1 MAPYQATQYIFLPN
15 KPMPNFLVVKN
26 LELPD
31 DYSIIEL
38 DGHKTLTLR
47 GFYEEIGDA
56 LAFPEEFG
64 FTIESL
70 DEMLS
75 DLSWLEDEK
84 IVIYISPSEHFIEK
98 ERNPE
103 KLSTLL
109 NLLDAI
115 CEDWR
120 WEEGSEDFPKKEL
133 IFAFSDSPRIRELLD
148 KQEISYRTTIQ

>member
-1 MAPYQATQYIFLPN
+1 
-15 KPMPNFLVVKN
+15 MPNFLVTKN

-47 GFYEEIGDA
+47 GFYEEIGEA

-64 FTIESL
+64 FTIDSL
-70 DEMLS
+70 DEMLN

-84 IVIYISPSEHFIEK
+84 IVVYVSPSDQFIEK

-103 KLSTLL
+103 KIGTLL

-120 WEEGSEDFPKKEL
+120 WEEGSEDSPKKEL
-133 IFAFSDSPRIRELLD
+133 IFAFADSARIRELLD
-148 KQEISYRTTIQ
+148 NQEIAYRTSIK

>member
-1 MAPYQATQYIFLPN
+1 
-15 KPMPNFLVVKN
+15 MPNFLVVKN

-31 DYSIIEL
+31 EYSIIEL
-38 DGHKTLTLR
+38 DGNKTLTLR

-56 LAFPEEFG
+56 LAFPEAFG

-84 IVIYISPSEHFIEK
+84 IVVYISPSDHFIEK

-103 KLSTLL
+103 KTDTLL

-120 WEEGSEDFPKKEL
+120 WEDGSDDLPKKEL
-133 IFAFSDSPRIRELLD
+133 IFAFSDSPRIRELFD
-148 KQEISYRTTIQ
+148 KQEISYRKDAK

>member
-1 MAPYQATQYIFLPN
+1 
-15 KPMPNFLVVKN
+15 MPNFLVTKN
-26 LELPD
+26 LELPA

-64 FTIESL
+64 FTTESL
-70 DEMLS
+70 DEMLN

-84 IVIYISPSEHFIEK
+84 IVVYISPSEQFIEK

-103 KLSTLL
+103 KIGTLL

-120 WEEGSEDFPKKEL
+120 WEDGSEDLPKKEL
-133 IFAFSDSPRIRELLD
+133 IFAFSDSSRIRELLD
-148 KQEISYRTTIQ
+148 KQEISYRKDTK

>member
-1 MAPYQATQYIFLPN
+1 
-15 KPMPNFLVVKN
+15 MPNFLVTKN

-47 GFYEEIGDA
+47 GFYEEIGEA

-64 FTIESL
+64 FTIDSL
-70 DEMLS
+70 DEMLN

-84 IVIYISPSEHFIEK
+84 IVVYISPSDQFIEK

-103 KLSTLL
+103 KIGTLL

-120 WEEGSEDFPKKEL
+120 WEEGSEDSPKKEL
-133 IFAFSDSPRIRELLD
+133 IFAFADSARIRELLD
-148 KQEISYRTTIQ
+148 NQEIAYRTSIK

>member
-1 MAPYQATQYIFLPN
+1 
-15 KPMPNFLVVKN
+15 MPNFLVVKD
-26 LELPD
+26 LELPAE
-31 DYSIIEL
+31 YSIIEL
-38 DGHKTLTLR
+38 DGHKTLTMR

-75 DLSWLEDEK
+75 NLSWLEDEK
-84 IVIYISPSEHFIEK
+84 IVVYISPSEHFIEK

-103 KLSTLL
+103 KIGTLL

-120 WEEGSEDFPKKEL
+120 WEDSEDLPKKEL
-133 IFAFSDSPRIRELLD
+133 IFAFSDSARVRGLLD
-148 KQEISYRTTIQ
+148 KQEISYRTSTK

>member
-1 MAPYQATQYIFLPN
+1 
-15 KPMPNFLVVKN
+15 MPNFLVTKN

-31 DYSIIEL
+31 NYSIIEL
-38 DGHKTLTLR
+38 DGQKTQTLR
-47 GFYEEIGDA
+47 GFYEEVADA

-64 FTIESL
+64 FTLDEL

-84 IVIYISPSEHFIEK
+84 IVVYISQSEHFIEK

-103 KLSTLL
+103 KISTLL

-120 WEEGSEDFPKKEL
+120 WEDGVEELPKKEL
-133 IFAFSDSPRIRELLD
+133 IFAFSDSTRIKELLN
-148 KQEISYRTTIQ
+148 KQEISYRSE

>member
-1 MAPYQATQYIFLPN
+1 VNRPRNIYYLPTE
-15 KPMPNFLVVKN
+15 PMPNFLVTKN
-26 LELPD
+26 LDLPT

-64 FTIESL
+64 FTSESL
-70 DEMLS
+70 DEMLN

-84 IVIYISPSEHFIEK
+84 IVVYISPSEPFIEK

-103 KLSTLL
+103 KIGTLL

-120 WEEGSEDFPKKEL
+120 WEEGSEGLPKKEL

-148 KQEISYRTTIQ
+148 KQEISYRKDTK

>member
-1 MAPYQATQYIFLPN
+1 
-15 KPMPNFLVVKN
+15 MPNFLVTKN
-26 LELPD
+26 LELPA

-64 FTIESL
+64 FTSESL

-84 IVIYISPSEHFIEK
+84 IVVYISPSEHFIEK

-103 KLSTLL
+103 KIGTLL

-120 WEEGSEDFPKKEL
+120 WEDDSENLPKKEL
-133 IFAFSDSPRIRELLD
+133 IFAFADSPRIRGLLD
-148 KQEISYRTTIQ
+148 KQEISYRKDTK

>member
-1 MAPYQATQYIFLPN
+1 
-15 KPMPNFLVVKN
+15 MPNFLITKN

-38 DGHKTLTLR
+38 DGYKTLTLR
-47 GFYEEIGDA
+47 GFYEEIGEA

-64 FTIESL
+64 FTIDSL
-70 DEMLS
+70 DEMLN

-84 IVIYISPSEHFIEK
+84 IVVYISPSDQFIEK

-103 KLSTLL
+103 KIGTLL

-120 WEEGSEDFPKKEL
+120 WEEGSEDSPKKEL
-133 IFAFSDSPRIRELLD
+133 IFAFADSARIRELLD
-148 KQEISYRTTIQ
+148 NQEIAYRTSIK

>member
-1 MAPYQATQYIFLPN
+1 
-15 KPMPNFLVVKN
+15 MPNFLVVKN

-47 GFYEEIGDA
+47 GFYEEIGEA

-70 DEMLS
+70 DDMLS
-75 DLSWLEDEK
+75 DLSWLEDDK
-84 IVIYISPSEHFIEK
+84 IVVYISPSEHFIEK

-103 KLSTLL
+103 KTATLL

-120 WEEGSEDFPKKEL
+120 WEDGSEDLPKKEL
-133 IFAFSDSPRIRELLD
+133 IFAFADSARIRELLD
-148 KQEISYRTTIQ
+148 KQEIAYRTSTK

>member
-1 MAPYQATQYIFLPN
+1 
-15 KPMPNFLVVKN
+15 MPNFLVTKN

-31 DYSIIEL
+31 NYSIIEL
-38 DGHKTLTLR
+38 DGQKTQTLR
-47 GFYEEIGDA
+47 GFYEEVADA

-64 FTIESL
+64 FTLDEL

-84 IVIYISPSEHFIEK
+84 IVVYISASEHFIEK

-103 KLSTLL
+103 KIGTLL

-120 WEEGSEDFPKKEL
+120 WEDGDEDLPKKEL
-133 IFAFSDSPRIRELLD
+133 IFAFSDSARIKELLN
-148 KQEISYRTTIQ
+148 KQEISYRSE

>member
-1 MAPYQATQYIFLPN
+1 
-15 KPMPNFLVVKN
+15 MPNFLVVKN
-26 LELPD
+26 LALPD

-38 DGHKTLTLR
+38 DGHKILTLR
-47 GFYEEIGDA
+47 GFYEEIGEA

-75 DLSWLEDEK
+75 NLSWLEDEK
-84 IVIYISPSEHFIEK
+84 IVVYISPSEHFIEK

-103 KLSTLL
+103 KIGTLL

-120 WEEGSEDFPKKEL
+120 WDDDNEDLPKKEL
-133 IFAFSDSPRIRELLD
+133 IFAFADSARIRELLD
-148 KQEISYRTTIQ
+148 KQEISYRKDAK

>member
-1 MAPYQATQYIFLPN
+1 
-15 KPMPNFLVVKN
+15 MPNFLVTKN

-47 GFYEEIGDA
+47 GFYEEIGEA

-64 FTIESL
+64 FTIDSL
-70 DEMLS
+70 DEMLN

-84 IVIYISPSEHFIEK
+84 IVVYISPSDQFIEK

-103 KLSTLL
+103 KIGTLL

-120 WEEGSEDFPKKEL
+120 WEEGSEDAPKKEL
-133 IFAFSDSPRIRELLD
+133 IFAFADSAHIRELLD
-148 KQEISYRTTIQ
+148 NQEIAYRTSIK

>member
-1 MAPYQATQYIFLPN
+1 
-15 KPMPNFLVVKN
+15 MPNFLITNN
-26 LELPD
+26 LALPEN
-31 DYSIIEL
+31 YSIVEL
-38 DGHKTLTLR
+38 DGNKTQTLR
-47 GFYEEIGDA
+47 GFYEEIADA

-64 FTIESL
+64 FTLDEL

-84 IVIYISPSEHFIEK
+84 IVLYISPSDVFIEK

-103 KLSTLL
+103 KTGTLL

-120 WEEGSEDFPKKEL
+120 WADDEEDLPKKEL
-133 IFAFSDSPRIRELLD
+133 IFAFSESARIKELLT
-148 KQEISYRTTIQ
+148 KQEITFRSE

>member
-1 MAPYQATQYIFLPN
+1 
-15 KPMPNFLVVKN
+15 MPNFLVTKN
-26 LELPD
+26 LELPA

-64 FTIESL
+64 FTSESL
-70 DEMLS
+70 DEMLN

-84 IVIYISPSEHFIEK
+84 IVVYISPSEYFIEK

-103 KLSTLL
+103 KIGTLL

-120 WEEGSEDFPKKEL
+120 WEDDSEDLPKKEL

-148 KQEISYRTTIQ
+148 KQEISYRKDSK